1 MKKNMK
7 NNFNFLQ
14 VANWAFVI
22 REKLKKF
29 RLSLDEEIVDKQS
42 ALRSLKE
49 QKRQLELIKDI
60 LNKKIRLFGIQQD
73 FLRNLKKIKQE
84 YGIEE

>member
-1 MKKNMK
+1 MK